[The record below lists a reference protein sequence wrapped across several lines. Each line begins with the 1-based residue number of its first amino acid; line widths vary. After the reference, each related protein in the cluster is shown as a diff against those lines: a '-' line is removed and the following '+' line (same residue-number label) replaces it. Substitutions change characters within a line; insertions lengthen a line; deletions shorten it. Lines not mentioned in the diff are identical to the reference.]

1 MCASLL
7 FSSIIRTKF
16 HELRFK
22 RLIFL
27 LYAHTKMEAN
37 EERREVV
44 EKKEDSE
51 TQGKKK
57 NDGVD
62 ESAATKKSTTGLDP
76 MTKTLIHKSIITDG
90 NGGKEG
96 GTGDY
101 HGAETRDDVLAFSRS
116 VHKIDSSL
124 E

>member
-1 MCASLL
+1 
-7 FSSIIRTKF
+7 
-16 HELRFK
+16 
-22 RLIFL
+22 
-27 LYAHTKMEAN
+27 MEAN
-37 EERREVV
+37 KERLAWHTYRREVV

-57 NDGVD
+57 NECYDGVD
-62 ESAATKKSTTGLDP
+62 ES
-76 MTKTLIHKSIITDG
+76 TLIHKSIITDG

-96 GTGDY
+96 STGDY
-101 HGAETRDDVLAFSRS
+101 HGAETQDDVLAFSRS

>member
-1 MCASLL
+1 M
-7 FSSIIRTKF
+7 SI
-16 HELRFK
+16 FK
-22 RLIFL
+22 L
-27 LYAHTKMEAN
+27 KN
-37 EERREVV
+37 EESKQGKPLKQQYRREVV

-57 NDGVD
+57 NECYDVVD
-62 ESAATKKSTTGLDP
+62 ESAATKKSTTRLDP

-96 GTGDY
+96 STGDY